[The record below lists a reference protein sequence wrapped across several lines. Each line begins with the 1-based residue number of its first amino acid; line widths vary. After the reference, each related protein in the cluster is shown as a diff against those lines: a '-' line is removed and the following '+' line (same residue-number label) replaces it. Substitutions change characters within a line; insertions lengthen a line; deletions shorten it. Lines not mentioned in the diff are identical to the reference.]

1 MEKKA
6 MKLDFLSAAGTYS
19 HIVEAG
25 DFLYLSGQLPVD
37 IQKNIREM
45 DDVKK
50 ATGICLGNIKRALE
64 HVGSNMN
71 KVVKT
76 TVFLRDMATFNDMNE
91 VFKEWFAVDPPARS
105 CVAVKTIPGDFPIEI
120 EVVALK

>member
-6 MKLDFLSAAGTYS
+6 MKMDFLSAAGPYS

-25 DFLYLSGQLPVD
+25 DFLFFSGQLPVD
-37 IQKNIREM
+37 IEKNIREM
-45 DDVKK
+45 TDVKK
-50 ATGICLGNIKRALE
+50 ATEICLGNIKRSLE

-76 TVFLRDMATFNDMNE
+76 TVFLRDMGDFNAMNE
-91 VFKEWFAVDPPARS
+91 VFGAYFATNPPARS
-105 CVAVKTIPGDFPIEI
+105 CVAVKTIPGDFPVEIEI
-120 EVVALK
+120 VALK

>member
-6 MKLDFLSAAGTYS
+6 MKLDFLSAAGPYS

-25 DFLYLSGQLPVD
+25 DFLFFSGQLPID
-37 IQKNIREM
+37 IGNNIREM
-45 DDVKK
+45 NDVKK
-50 ATGICLGNIKRALE
+50 ATEICLGNIKRSLE

-91 VFKEWFAVDPPARS
+91 VFKVWFPTDPPARS